1 MVKSKDQIE
10 KLVDEAHKI
19 FNQTSV
25 FEVVDLDNNPARD
38 FLNEAYDNPGPE
50 SIDRYLCVIEKLRWI
65 TT

>member
-1 MVKSKDQIE
+1 MTQDKDQIE

-19 FNQTSV
+19 FNKTSV

-38 FLNEAYDNPGPE
+38 FLNEAYYNPGPE
-50 SIDRYLCVIEKLRWI
+50 VIDRYLCVIEKLRWI